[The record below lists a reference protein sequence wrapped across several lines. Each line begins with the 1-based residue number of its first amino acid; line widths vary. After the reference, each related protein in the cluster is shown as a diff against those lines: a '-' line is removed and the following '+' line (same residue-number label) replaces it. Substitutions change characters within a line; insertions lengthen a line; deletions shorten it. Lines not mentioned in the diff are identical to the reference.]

1 MSAGGEISQQTLMS
15 LVSFIDNPQDEVK
28 RIEKEQEEKIKH
40 SDSLMYNEQGFDSEP
55 NNSSQ
60 PDEE

>member
-1 MSAGGEISQQTLMS
+1 MS

-40 SDSLMYNEQGFDSEP
+40 SDSLMYNEQDSDNEP

-60 PDEE
+60 SDEE

>member
-1 MSAGGEISQQTLMS
+1 MS

-40 SDSLMYNEQGFDSEP
+40 SDSLMYNEQDSDNEL
-55 NNSSQ
+55 NNSNQ
-60 PDEE
+60 PIEE